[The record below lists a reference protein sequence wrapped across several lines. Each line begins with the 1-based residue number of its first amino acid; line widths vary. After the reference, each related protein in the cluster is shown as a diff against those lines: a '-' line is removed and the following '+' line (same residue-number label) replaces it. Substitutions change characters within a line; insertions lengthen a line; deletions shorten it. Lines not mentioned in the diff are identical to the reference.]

1 MILQTWHTIKGYAA
15 GAVAFIACP
24 CHLPIT
30 LPLLVALTA
39 GTAFGRWLE
48 NNMVTVVLISTAL
61 FIGGLFLAF
70 KWVGKANAPRNAQS
84 AIAPHKTEASLAQSP
99 SLASDNGLPQ
109 VTLLT
114 SSTCASCQQA
124 KAIWQQAREQVAF
137 QFETVDIFSA
147 RGRDLAARHNVFNTP
162 ATVVN
167 DEVVV
172 RGIPKVESALAA
184 LGRSPQASM
193 A

>member
-1 MILQTWHTIKGYAA
+1 MYTIWHKVKGYIA

-39 GTAFGRWLE
+39 GTTFGRWLAD
-48 NNMVTVVLISTAL
+48 NTITVVLISTML
-61 FIGGLFLAF
+61 FIGGLFMAF
-70 KWVGKANAPRNAQS
+70 RWLGKTGGAPRARPAPAQRQLAS
-84 AIAPHKTEASLAQSP
+84 ADAQSP
-99 SLASDNGLPQ
+99 APAAGNGLPR

-114 SSTCASCQQA
+114 ASTCASCQQA
-124 KAIWQQAREQVAF
+124 QAIWQQARAQAAF

-147 RGRDLAARHNVFNTP
+147 RGRDLAARHNVFHTP

-167 DEVVV
+167 DEVVL
-172 RGIPKVESALAA
+172 RGIPRLESALAVLKPGSRVA
-184 LGRSPQASM
+184 G
-193 A
+193 